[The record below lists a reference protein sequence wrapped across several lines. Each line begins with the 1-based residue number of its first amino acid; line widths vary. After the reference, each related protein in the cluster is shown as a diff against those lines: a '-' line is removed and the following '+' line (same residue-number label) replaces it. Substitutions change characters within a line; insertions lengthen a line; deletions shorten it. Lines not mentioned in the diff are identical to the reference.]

1 MALYF
6 SSLATKYLLRGGVW
20 ETLLVA
26 AMLASFTGCQKAVGT
41 ADPQLKPIQAMLE
54 QQLPP
59 RTPEE
64 KVVTFLDNH
73 GYPIL
78 AAQKQGTIV
87 ANIRRTDTATVQPV
101 IAQPLGIG
109 LARRAS
115 HPHAALLFADFV
127 LSPEGQALFNSLG
140 RPPASRKVQTA
151 LGQFESVMMDP
162 ALELDESDKWE
173 KIWKA
178 LFLNR

>member
-1 MALYF
+1 MALHF

-73 GYPIL
+73 GYSIL

-87 ANIRRTDTATVQPV
+87 AIIRRKDMAAVQPV
-101 IAQPLGIG
+101 MARVTFYFDANRKLNTFELQRPLNESK
-109 LARRAS
+109 RR
-115 HPHAALLFADFV
+115 
-127 LSPEGQALFNSLG
+127 
-140 RPPASRKVQTA
+140 
-151 LGQFESVMMDP
+151 
-162 ALELDESDKWE
+162 
-173 KIWKA
+173 
-178 LFLNR
+178 